1 MYLARKKVYNNKEMP
16 FESAQSDPEYHSF
29 QKRQS
34 FLWIVLLGV
43 VVLIAGVVF
52 FVTYQFM
59 RDGGSGTMPSAVVV
73 PAMNA
78 VSSSTQKDVVSRGD
92 YFLVSEASSTD
103 KRLRIFKVYYAPFSK
118 EEIFAI
124 PWRGGAVAP
133 AVAEY
138 GENFAVFLD
147 AGRSVLLTREG
158 KSVPN
163 SNSFF
168 VPEDPHFSMSP
179 DGKKMVYF
187 KQFSSLGTKSL
198 TIRDL
203 EKNEDVFGWPLNSPA
218 SETCDFSG
226 WSADGEKTYCTSV
239 KNSKAVVKAFDVR
252 RNSYAVSAS
261 FSGVRDARFY
271 PAHALLVAVDKQSI
285 FTFDSITKEKKDVL
299 ALAGETV
306 KSVFLAPDKSKIAFT
321 AGGAMHAVGLDGSGR
336 KEVTSA
342 VTRIFSLLPDGAR
355 ALIEASDDGGP
366 HYGIIGID
374 DKSHAELG
382 GITPD
387 ITHIQFIGWFS
398 N

>member
-1 MYLARKKVYNNKEMP
+1 MRTKVYNKEEMP
-16 FESAQSDPEYHSF
+16 FEPAQSDHEYHNF

-34 FLWIVLLGV
+34 FLWVALLV
-43 VVLIAGVVF
+43 VVILIAGVVF

-59 RDGGSGTMPSAVVV
+59 RSDGNGNTPSVVVV

-78 VSSSTQKDVVSRGD
+78 VSSGAQGESVSRGD
-92 YFLVSEASSTD
+92 YFLVSETSLID

-124 PWRGGAVAP
+124 PWRDTAVVP
-133 AVAEY
+133 VVAEY

-147 AGRSVLLTREG
+147 AGRSILVTREG
-158 KSVPN
+158 KSVPL

-168 VPEDPHFSMSP
+168 VPEDPHFSISP

-218 SETCDFSG
+218 SEVCDFNG

-239 KNSKAVVKAFDVR
+239 KNGKAVVKAIDVR
-252 RNSYAVSAS
+252 RFSYAVVAS

-271 PAHALLVAVDKQSI
+271 PAHALLVAADKQSI
-285 FTFDSITKEKKDVL
+285 FTFDSATKEKMDVL
-299 ALAGETV
+299 ALAGESV
-306 KSVFLAPDKSKIAFT
+306 KSVFLAPDKSKIAFV
-321 AGGAMHAVGLDGSGR
+321 AGDAVYTVGLDGGDK
-336 KEVTSA
+336 KEIDHA
-342 VTRIFSLLPDGAR
+342 TRILSLLPDGMR
-355 ALIEASDDGGP
+355 ALVEVSEDGGS
-366 HYGIIGID
+366 HYAIIGID
-374 DKSHAELG
+374 EKSHTELG
-382 GITPD
+382 GITKD
-387 ITHIQFIGWFS
+387 IVHTQFIGWFS
-398 N
+398 GGTE

>member
-1 MYLARKKVYNNKEMP
+1 MP
-16 FESAQSDPEYHSF
+16 FQTVQSDPEYHSF

-34 FLWIVLLGV
+34 FLWIALLGV

-59 RDGGSGTMPSAVVV
+59 RDDGANNNLAPAVVV

-78 VSSSTQKDVVSRGD
+78 VSAVAQGEFVSRGD
-92 YFLVSEASSTD
+92 YFLISEASSTD

-124 PWRGGAVAP
+124 PWRGGAVTP

-168 VPEDPHFSMSP
+168 VPEDPHFSISP

-239 KNSKAVVKAFDVR
+239 KNRKAVVKAFDVR
-252 RNSYAVSAS
+252 RNSYAVVAS
-261 FSGVRDARFY
+261 FSGIRDARFY
-271 PAHALLVAVDKQSI
+271 PAHALLVAADTQSI
-285 FTFDSITKEKKDVL
+285 FIFDSATKEKKDVL

-306 KSVFLAPDKSKIAFT
+306 ESVFLAPDKSKIAFT
-321 AGGAMHAVGLDGSGR
+321 AGGAMHAIGLDGSGR

-374 DKSHAELG
+374 DKSHVELG

-398 N
+398 D